1 MPEMSTKYVPK
12 HIHDENPDPR
22 LLNFVRKVTDRLPA
36 KLHGVKTED
45 PEYWGFACIFE
56 DELTKKERDVALDL
70 LLKMKLRKKMNIL
83 RIRPKYSFLCR
94 HCVCECR
101 I

>member
-22 LLNFVRKVTDRLPA
+22 LLKFVRKVTDRLPA

-45 PEYWGFACIFE
+45 PEY
-56 DELTKKERDVALDL
+56 
-70 LLKMKLRKKMNIL
+70 
-83 RIRPKYSFLCR
+83 
-94 HCVCECR
+94 
-101 I
+101 